1 MSRFISKRFDKLE
14 EYVPGEQPTDQKY
27 VKLNTNESPYQ
38 PSDSVIAAATAAAR
52 DLQLYPDPECSALVN
67 ALSDLFGVEPQ
78 NIVLG
83 NGSDEILNFCFAAY
97 CDENKGAAFPNFT
110 YGFYSV
116 FAQLYNIDYTEIP
129 LKNDF
134 NVNIEDYFNIG
145 KTVFIAN
152 PNAPTGIALSLCDI
166 ERILQN
172 NPNDIVV
179 IDEAYVDFGA
189 QSAISLIDKYDNLVV
204 VGTFSKSRSLA
215 GARLGFAVAA
225 APLIRDLNKLRYST
239 NPYNINRVTL
249 AAGLAAVNDND
260 YYMNNCKKIIA
271 TRAETVEA
279 LENLNFTVL
288 PSSANFV
295 FAKYNGNVSGGEIYR
310 TLKQKGVLVRHFDK
324 SGIDEYLRITIG
336 SDEQMNILF
345 DRLKEILI

>member
-1 MSRFISKRFDKLE
+1 MSRFISKRFDTLE

-27 VKLNTNESPYQ
+27 VKLNTNESPYS
-38 PSDSVIAAATAAAR
+38 PSDSVIAAAGQAAHE
-52 DLQLYPDPECSALVN
+52 LQLYPDPDCTVLTR
-67 ALSDLFGVEPQ
+67 ALSNLFGVESQ

-97 CDENKGAAFPNFT
+97 CDSAKGAAFPNFT

-116 FAQLYNIDYTEIP
+116 FAQLYNIHYTEIP
-129 LKNDF
+129 LKEDF
-134 NVNIEDYFNIG
+134 TVNIEDYFNIG

-152 PNAPTGIALSLCDI
+152 PNAPTGIALPLCNI

-189 QSAISLIDKYDNLVV
+189 ESAISLVGKYDNLVV

-215 GARLGFAVAA
+215 GARLGFAVAS

-260 YYMNNCKKIIA
+260 YYMNNCKKIIE
-271 TRAETVEA
+271 TRAHTAEM
-279 LENLNFTVL
+279 LKNLNFTVL
-288 PSSANFV
+288 PSKSNFV
-295 FAKYNGNVSGGEIYR
+295 FAKYNGILSGGDIYR
-310 TLKQKGVLVRHFDK
+310 ALKQKGVLVRHFEK
-324 SGIDEYLRITIG
+324 EGIEDYLRITIG
-336 SDEQMNILF
+336 SDDQMNILF
-345 DRLKEILI
+345 AKLKEILE

>member
-67 ALSDLFGVEPQ
+67 ALSDLFGVSAE

-97 CDENKGAAFPNFT
+97 CDSAKGAAFPNFT

-129 LKNDF
+129 LRSDF
-134 NVNIEDYFNIG
+134 TVNIEDYFNIG

-166 ERILQN
+166 ERILQS

-189 QSAISLIDKYDNLVV
+189 QSAIPLINKYDNLVV

-271 TRAETVEA
+271 TRAETVKS
-279 LENLNFTVL
+279 LESMNFTVL

-295 FAKYNGNVSGGEIYR
+295 FAKYNGNISGGEIYR
-310 TLKQKGVLVRHFDK
+310 KLKQKGVLVRHFDK
-324 SGIDEYLRITIG
+324 TGIDEYLRITIG
-336 SDEQMNILF
+336 SDEQMIILF